1 MHIELEQKLA
11 SFFGTESAII
21 YSQGFSTV
29 ASAIPAFAKRGD
41 IIVADEGISFATQK
55 GIDISRSQIHFFK
68 HNDMADLE
76 RVLEKIKAEEIKKKK
91 PLTRKFLVVE
101 GLYLN
106 TGSIAPLPKLVPLDI
121 GDSLQ

>member
-21 YSQGFSTV
+21 YAQGFSTV

-41 IIVADEGISFATQK
+41 IIVADDGISFATQK
-55 GIDISRSQIHFFK
+55 GIDISRSQIHFFR
-68 HNDMADLE
+68 HNDMDDLE
-76 RVLEKIKAEEIKKKK
+76 RVLEKIRIEEIKKKK

-106 TGSIAPLPKLVPLDI
+106 SGEIAPLPKLVY
-121 GDSLQ
+121 